1 MTPVVA
7 DGGDHAAARHNVPPP
22 SFMKVLVVYHSV
34 YGHMLEMARAVEE
47 GVNWVDG
54 VKAILR
60 RADEFPENVKHWEE
74 HDAHA
79 SKAWDRQR
87 EIPVCTL
94 EDFRQADGL
103 LLGSGTRYGNMTA
116 QMKRL
121 IDSTGQLWLDGSM
134 EGKPAGVF
142 TSTASTHGGQEST
155 CLSMMN
161 PLLHLGMIIVGV
173 PYSVE
178 GMIHTEARG
187 GTPYGASTIA
197 GPRGE
202 LLPTEQDLA
211 IARAQGTRVAE
222 IAKKLRAAEAS

>member
-1 MTPVVA
+1 
-7 DGGDHAAARHNVPPP
+7 
-22 SFMKVLVVYHSV
+22 MKVLVVYHSV

-60 RADEFPENVKHWEE
+60 RAEEFPENVERWEQ

-79 SKAWDRQR
+79 STTWDRQR
-87 EIPVCTL
+87 EIPVCTI

-121 IDSTGQLWLDGSM
+121 IDSTGELWMNGSM

-142 TSTASTHGGQEST
+142 TSTASTHGG
-155 CLSMMN
+155 
-161 PLLHLGMIIVGV
+161 
-173 PYSVE
+173 
-178 GMIHTEARG
+178 
-187 GTPYGASTIA
+187 
-197 GPRGE
+197 
-202 LLPTEQDLA
+202 
-211 IARAQGTRVAE
+211 
-222 IAKKLRAAEAS
+222 